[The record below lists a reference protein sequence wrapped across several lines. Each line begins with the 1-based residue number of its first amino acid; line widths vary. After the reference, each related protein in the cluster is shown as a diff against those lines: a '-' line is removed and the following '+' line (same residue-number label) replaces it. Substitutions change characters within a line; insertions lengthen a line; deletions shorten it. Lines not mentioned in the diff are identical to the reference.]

1 MSKNIYLSPILS
13 YLIGAASVVLIIAGL
28 KLAAPIVNL
37 ILISFLLA
45 FSISPI
51 QNWLIK
57 KRFPKGLA
65 VFVTILLIL
74 IGGSGLISILA
85 VSVAGLIAKLPSY
98 EASLTSLW
106 NTINSFFISQG
117 INFSGLLSLQEF
129 EPKQVIAFAGNLLG
143 VILQGLSNSFMVV
156 IVMVFVLFELAVLQF
171 RFFKGKTASS
181 EFQNRVNQTVADVG
195 KYITITGWNGFLN
208 AVVNYIFLLILGI
221 DFALTWAVLS
231 FLFNFI
237 PNIGI
242 VMAVIAP
249 TTIALLEYGWV
260 RALIVVG
267 GYVLFNFIAEN
278 VFKPRTMK
286 AGLDI
291 SPLMTILSVIFW
303 SWVLGAAGT
312 ILAVP
317 LTITLQK
324 LVKEQMSQSSAA

>member
-1 MSKNIYLSPILS
+1 MAKKIYLPPILS

-28 KLAAPIVNL
+28 KLAAPVVNL
-37 ILISFLLA
+37 ILISLLLA

-57 KRFPKGLA
+57 KRFPRGLA
-65 VFVTILLIL
+65 VFVTVLLIL

-85 VSVAGLIAKLPSY
+85 VSVAGLIARLPSY
-98 EASLTSLW
+98 EASLTGLW

-117 INFSGLLSLQEF
+117 INISGLLSLQEF

-143 VILQGLSNSFMVV
+143 VILQGLSNSFLVV
-156 IVMVFVLFELAVLQF
+156 IVIVFVLIELAVLQF
-171 RFFKGKTASS
+171 RNFKGKTAST
-181 EFQNRVNQTVADVG
+181 EFQDRINQAVGDVG
-195 KYITITGWNGFLN
+195 KYISITGWNGFLN
-208 AVVNYIFLLILGI
+208 AMVNYIYLLILGV
-221 DFALTWAVLS
+221 DFALTWAVIS

-237 PNIGI
+237 PNIGF

-249 TTIALLEYGWV
+249 ATIALLEYGWL
-260 RALIVVG
+260 RALLVVV

-291 SPLMTILSVIFW
+291 SPLMTVLSVVFW

-324 LVKEQMSQSSAA
+324 LVKEQMSQSEAA

>member
-1 MSKNIYLSPILS
+1 MPRNSHLSPILS
-13 YLIGAASVVLIIAGL
+13 YLIGAACIVLIIAGL

-45 FSISPI
+45 FSISPL

-65 VFVTILLIL
+65 IVVTIALIL
-74 IGGSGLISILA
+74 IGGSGLISFLA
-85 VSVAGLIAKLPSY
+85 VSVAGLIGKLPAY

-106 NTINSFFISQG
+106 NALNSFFINQG
-117 INFSGLLSLQEF
+117 INISGLLSLKEF
-129 EPKQVIAFAGNLLG
+129 EPKQVIEFAGNLLG
-143 VILQGLSNSFMVV
+143 IILQGLSNSFFVV
-156 IVMVFVLFELAVLQF
+156 LVMVFVLIELAGWQF
-171 RFFKGKTASS
+171 LNIRDDKSNTG
-181 EFQNRVNQTVADVG
+181 FQKQVYQVVTDVG
-195 KYITITGWNGFLN
+195 KYISITGWNGFLN
-208 AVVNYIFLLILGI
+208 ALVNYLFLLILGV

-237 PNIGI
+237 PNIGFI
-242 VMAVIAP
+242 MALIPPA
-249 TTIALLEYGWV
+249 TIALLEFGWV
-260 RALIVVG
+260 RAVLVVA

-291 SPLMTILSVIFW
+291 SPLMTILSIIVW

-317 LTITLQK
+317 LTISLQK
-324 LVKEQMSQSSAA
+324 LIKQQVE

>member
-1 MSKNIYLSPILS
+1 MARNINIPPLLGYLM
-13 YLIGAASVVLIIAGL
+13 GAASVVLIIAGL

-37 ILISFLLA
+37 ILVSFLLA

-57 KRFPKGLA
+57 KRFSKGLA
-65 VFVTILLIL
+65 VLITILLIL
-74 IGGSGLISILA
+74 TGGSGLISILA
-85 VSVAGLIAKLPSY
+85 VSVAGLIEKLPSY

-117 INFSGLLSLQEF
+117 VNISGLLSLQEF

-143 VILQGLSNSFMVV
+143 VILQGLSNSFLVV
-156 IVMVFVLFELAVLQF
+156 IVMVFVLIELAILQY
-171 RFFKGKTASS
+171 RNVWGKTASTG
-181 EFQNRVNQTVADVG
+181 FQNRVTQTVGDVG
-195 KYITITGWNGFLN
+195 KYISITGWNGFLN

-221 DFALTWAVLS
+221 DFALTWAVIS

-237 PNIGI
+237 PNIGFI
-242 VMAVIAP
+242 MAVIAP
-249 TTIALLEYGWV
+249 ATIALLEFGWV
-260 RALIVVG
+260 RALLVIG

-324 LVKEQMSQSSAA
+324 LVKEQVSQSSAA